1 MITPMS
7 FDALLAELVRV
18 PWFWGLN
25 ALGLALLIGY
35 QVSVNWVFRH
45 HPEHTHQGRSNRLR
59 RAWIETVRAGGKENL
74 ALQTLRNWVMSAALF
89 ASTCMLIS
97 LGIMGVTFGGIDLAD
112 LSQALSAAP
121 SGPDVVRLALLLL
134 AALFFSGFMHFLL
147 SLRYYNQ
154 GGLLIDLPDDFFNGP
169 AAESIA
175 ATLDRAGR
183 HYHQGTRVFLL
194 AVPVVLWLIGPD
206 WLLGGMLVAVLL
218 LYRFDIHD
226 DPTLAHAPAAPASG
240 LGVNA
245 PHALPVEAVLQ
256 ALHAR
261 PEGLSTAEAARRLAL
276 VGPNQLT
283 APPRDG
289 PVERFFRH
297 FNDSLIYIL
306 LAGAGLTA
314 LMGHWV
320 DTWVILAVTVINAV
334 IGFIQ
339 EGKAEQALAGI
350 RKLLALRAQC
360 RRDGRWAQLDAV
372 DLVPGDMVRLRA
384 GDRIPADL
392 RLCESASLRIDES
405 ALTGESVPAD
415 KDTDPVDL
423 AAGIG
428 DRLGMAY
435 SGTLVAGG
443 SGLGVVTGTGP
454 ATELGR
460 IGRLI
465 AEVETLATP
474 LTRQMAAFGR
484 LLSLAILVLATG
496 MFLVGWR
503 FHDLPLGE
511 LVMAAIGFAVAAIP
525 EGLPTI
531 LTITLALGV
540 QRMARRNAITR
551 RLPAVETLG
560 SVTVICTDK
569 TGTLT
574 RNEMTA
580 RHLVTR
586 VGQYHVTGIGY
597 APDGQVWFNGRAV
610 ALAQT
615 PDLHALVEVMARC
628 NDAGISEENGQWTL
642 IGEPTEGALRT
653 LAHKAGFAPG
663 EARRLA
669 VIPFDSTRK
678 LMATLDQVPEMA
690 PRMLVKGAPGPLLER
705 CNAQRGADG
714 RPEPLDRA
722 FWDAQIESLSAE
734 GLRVL
739 AAAVGAAADD
749 KTDLTP
755 ADLDGSLVFLGLVG
769 ILDPPRPEA
778 VAAIAAFRQAGIRV
792 KMITG
797 DHPGTAIAIAREMGI
812 GQGRRAVTGAELEAA
827 DDAALRQIVRDHDV
841 FARTSPEH
849 KLRLVQALQANGE
862 VVAMTGDGVNDAPAL
877 ERADVGVAM
886 GIRGTE
892 ATKEA
897 ADIVLADDNFAS
909 IERAVEEGRTIYD
922 NLRKS
927 ILFLLPTSGAQALVI
942 LIAVLFGFALPL
954 SPVQILW
961 VNLVVAVT
969 LSLALAFEPTEPGLM
984 RRPPRRPD
992 TPILGGWL
1000 LWRMILVSLGIGA
1013 ATIAVFLFEQGQG
1026 QPLASAQTMAVNTL
1040 VLGQVFFLFNC
1051 RSLYASSLKP
1061 RLWSTNPAV
1070 WIAVGVLAL
1079 LQGIFVYAP
1088 FMNSW
1093 FHTAPAAARDW
1104 LLPAGLG
1111 AGVFLLVEIEKWMG
1125 RWLVPDPEP
1134 AARSTAPLPAYPGR
1148 ERRERRSAAQHINL

>member
-1 MITPMS
+1 LIIPA
-7 FDALLAELVRV
+7 FDTLVAELAGW
-18 PWFWGLN
+18 PWIRGADAVGFV
-25 ALGLALLIGY
+25 LLIGY
-35 QVSVNWVFRH
+35 QLSMNWLARR
-45 HPEHTHQGRSNRLR
+45 HPERTHQGRSNRLR
-59 RAWIETVRAGGKENL
+59 RAWIEAVRVGDKDNL
-74 ALQTLRNWVMSAALF
+74 AIQTLRNWVMSATMF

-121 SGPDVVRLALLLL
+121 SGPDLVRLKLLLL
-134 AALFFSGFMHFLL
+134 AALFFAGFMSFLL
-147 SLRYYNQ
+147 ALRYYNQ
-154 GGLLIDLPDDFFNGP
+154 GGFVINLPDGFFNGP
-169 AAESIA
+169 ALDPIAE
-175 ATLDRAGR
+175 TLDRAGR
-183 HYHQGTRVFLL
+183 HYNQGTRVFIL
-194 AVPVVLWLIGPD
+194 AVPCVLWLIGPD
-206 WLLGGMLVAVLL
+206 WLLGGALAAVLL
-218 LYRFDIHD
+218 LYRFDVHD
-226 DPTLAHAPAAPASG
+226 DRVLAPAAAAVPSG
-240 LGVNA
+240 LGVGA
-245 PHALPVEAVLQ
+245 PHALATEEVLQ
-256 ALHAR
+256 ALR
-261 PEGLSTAEAARRLAL
+261 SRLDGLSATEAAKRLAL
-276 VGPNQLT
+276 VGPNRLP

-289 PVERFFRH
+289 PIKRFLKH
-297 FNDSLIYIL
+297 FHDSLIYIL
-306 LAGAGLTA
+306 LAGAVVTA

-350 RKLLALRAQC
+350 RKMLALHAQC
-360 RRDGRWAQLDAV
+360 RRDGQWRLLDSA
-372 DLVPGDMVRLRA
+372 DLVPGDLVRLRA
-384 GDRIPADL
+384 GDRVPADL

-415 KDTDPVDL
+415 KGTDPVDL

-428 DRLGMAY
+428 DRRGMAY

-443 SGLGVVTGTGP
+443 AGLGVVTGTGP
-454 ATELGR
+454 TTELGR
-460 IGRLI
+460 IGRMI
-465 AEVETLATP
+465 AEVQTLATP

-484 LLSLAILVLATG
+484 VLSFVILALAAG
-496 MFLVGWR
+496 MFLIGWWL
-503 FHDLPLGE
+503 HDFPLGE

-525 EGLPTI
+525 EGLPAV

-586 VGQYHVTGIGY
+586 VAQYEVTGIGY
-597 APDGQVWFNGRAV
+597 APDGEIRFNGRSV

-615 PDLHALVEVMARC
+615 PDLQALVEVMARC
-628 NDAGISEENGQWTL
+628 NDAHLAEEDGHWTV

-653 LAHKAGFAPG
+653 LAHKAGFASG

-678 LMATLDQVPEMA
+678 LMATLDLVPGQA
-690 PRMLVKGAPGPLLER
+690 RRILVKGAPGPVLRLCTE
-705 CNAQRGADG
+705 QRGVDG
-714 RPEPLDRA
+714 GREPLELG
-722 FWDAQIESLSAE
+722 FWEDQIESLSAE

-739 AAAVGAAADD
+739 AAAVGAVADD
-749 KTDLTP
+749 KSDLAP
-755 ADLDGSLVFLGLVG
+755 ADLDGGLLFLGLVG

-812 GQGRRAVTGAELEAA
+812 GDGHRAVTGAELEAA
-827 DDAALRQIVRDHDV
+827 DDAALRRIVRDHDV

-849 KLRLVQALQANGE
+849 KLRLVQALQDNGE

-877 ERADVGVAM
+877 KRADVGVSM
-886 GIRGTE
+886 GIKGTE

-897 ADIVLADDNFAS
+897 AAIVLADDNFAS
-909 IERAVEEGRTIYD
+909 IEQAVAQGRTIYD

-927 ILFLLPTSGAQALVI
+927 ILFLLPTNGAQALVI
-942 LIAVLFGFALPL
+942 LVAVLFGFALPL

-969 LSLALAFEPTEPGLM
+969 LSLALAFEPAEPGLM

-1000 LWRMILVSLGIGA
+1000 LWRMVLVSLLIGA
-1013 ATIAVFLFEQGQG
+1013 ATIAVFLVEQGQG
-1026 QPLASAQTMAVNTL
+1026 DTIASAQTMAVNTL

-1051 RSLYASSLKP
+1051 RSLHASSLSP
-1061 RLWSTNPAV
+1061 RRWLTNPAV
-1070 WIAVGVLAL
+1070 GIAVGALAL
-1079 LQGIFVYAP
+1079 LQALFVYAP
-1088 FMNSW
+1088 FMNAW
-1093 FHTAPAAARDW
+1093 FHTAPLAARDW
-1104 LLPAGLG
+1104 LLPVGLG
-1111 AGVFLLVEIEKWMG
+1111 AGIFLLVEIEKAIG
-1125 RWLVPDPEP
+1125 RWFALRSGLLAHVNAPDPNRRGGNAEP
-1134 AARSTAPLPAYPGR
+1134 V
-1148 ERRERRSAAQHINL
+1148 